1 MLAKRKEE
9 FELYQEQTMLEP
21 AAVKMPKI
29 NKKLRVECMILILL
43 ISALAMFTTI
53 RSEVIVSDGYALVQM
68 KSDALKL
75 EKENERLKLE
85 IAQMKSP
92 QKIKQIAMTKL
103 GMVVPEDVYFASK
116 SGE

>member
-1 MLAKRKEE
+1 MLAKRKEDSA
-9 FELYQEQTMLEP
+9 LYQEETVLEP
-21 AAVKMPKI
+21 AKVKKPGVD
-29 NKKLRVECMILILL
+29 KKLRVECTILILL

-53 RSEVIVSDGYALVQM
+53 RSEVIVSDGYALVKM

-85 IAQMKSP
+85 IAQMKAP
-92 QKIKQIAMTKL
+92 QRIKQIAIAEL
-103 GMVVPEDVYFASK
+103 GMLVPEDVYFASK